1 MGLRGIDSEKE
12 GSAREE
18 LEKGNKCV
26 LYRRDGSSKGGVV
39 RLDKGRGA
47 IVAYK
52 HPNG

>member
-26 LYRRDGSSKGGVV
+26 LYRRDGSSKGGVI
-39 RLDKGRGA
+39 RLDRGKNS

-52 HPNG
+52 HPSG